1 MTSKD
6 VEMLQYRCIFTPLTP
21 IQIGNGNEISPFE
34 YIIKNGNYF
43 KIDVNEVIEKFP
55 ENIKKEFIKTL
66 EEKSMIS
73 ARKFLKNNY
82 KEEYGYLYK
91 CPVSDEIIKLYNEK
105 IGGAIKKNEDNDL
118 TVFEF
123 IGTHR
128 GKYIPGS
135 TLKGAFRSAYL
146 MDSFTSEDFYKICR
160 ETENKYGKK
169 IPTKPFKSILN
180 KKTEEERII
189 SRILELEN
197 FDAKFDPFKN
207 LKITDTEIRNDI
219 IEIKEI
225 LRKGIK
231 KGEMSP
237 MPMGR
242 FEVTKSLFGSN
253 ENVELNFNISIKNLT
268 GNKAELFKKLSIKKD
283 KKTEEFIPIVKETT
297 DFYIEDGGFLDF
309 LNNKA
314 EKIIREDIKFFE
326 KIEDKKSLNICYEL
340 LKYRKKLKENQ
351 ALIRIGR
358 GAGFNS
364 TTFNLCNKKTEEVFT
379 RVTVEDMPIGWGLIT
394 CDEK

>member
-1 MTSKD
+1 M
-6 VEMLQYRCIFTPLTP
+6 
-21 IQIGNGNEISPFE
+21 
-34 YIIKNGNYF
+34 
-43 KIDVNEVIEKFP
+43 
-55 ENIKKEFIKTL
+55 
-66 EEKSMIS
+66 
-73 ARKFLKNNY
+73 
-82 KEEYGYLYK
+82 
-91 CPVSDEIIKLYNEK
+91 
-105 IGGAIKKNEDNDL
+105 
-118 TVFEF
+118 
-123 IGTHR
+123 
-128 GKYIPGS
+128 
-135 TLKGAFRSAYL
+135 
-146 MDSFTSEDFYKICR
+146 
-160 ETENKYGKK
+160 
-169 IPTKPFKSILN
+169 
-180 KKTEEERII
+180 
-189 SRILELEN
+189 ELEN

-351 ALIRIGR
+351 ALIKIGR

>member
-1 MTSKD
+1 MMPKNID
-6 VEMLQYRCIFTPLTP
+6 IMQYECTFTPLTP
-21 IQIGNGNEISPFE
+21 IQIGNGSEISPFE
-34 YIIKNGNYF
+34 YVIKNGNYF
-43 KIDVNEVIEKFP
+43 KIDANEVIEKFP

-82 KEEYGYLYK
+82 REEYGYLYK
-91 CPVSDEIIKLYNEK
+91 CIVSDEIIKLYNEK
-105 IGGAIKKNEDNDL
+105 IGGAIKKNEDNNL
-118 TVFEF
+118 TIFEF

-146 MDSFTSEDFYKICR
+146 MENFTEEDFYKIYR
-160 ETENKYGKK
+160 EAENKYGKK
-169 IPTKPFKSILN
+169 IPTKPFKSVLN
-180 KKTEEERII
+180 KKIEEDKII

-197 FDAKFDPFKN
+197 FDAKLDPFKN

-231 KGEMSP
+231 KGEMSL
-237 MPMGR
+237 MPMGN
-242 FEVTKSLFGSN
+242 FEVTKSLFSSN
-253 ENVELNFNISIKNLT
+253 ENVELSFNISIKNLT
-268 GNKAELFKKLSIKKD
+268 GNMEELFKKLSTKKD
-283 KKTEEFIPIVKETT
+283 KKTERFIPIVKGTT
-297 DFYIEDGGFLDF
+297 DFYLEDNGFLDF

-314 EKIIREDIKFFE
+314 EKIIEEDIKFFE

-364 TTFNLCNKKTEEVFT
+364 TTFNLCNKKIEEVFT

-394 CDEK
+394 CNEI